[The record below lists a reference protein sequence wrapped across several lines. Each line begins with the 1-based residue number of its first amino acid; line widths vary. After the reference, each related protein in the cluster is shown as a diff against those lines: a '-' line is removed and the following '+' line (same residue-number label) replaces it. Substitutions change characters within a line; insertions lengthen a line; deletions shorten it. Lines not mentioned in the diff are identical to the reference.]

1 MKGIAEK
8 IINNEINA
16 PALFCKFEMT
26 SWGVMYYDEEN
37 PLCVGSNHAVITD
50 ENADALCAAAEIKG
64 FYLSLG
70 IRPAAEFPLCDGISE
85 VMKED
90 IKKAGF
96 CFEKQKELICMV
108 KTSPAGALAE
118 APLVISEER
127 EFDKNLCKTAVCGG
141 YENFLPAV
149 LSRLALSDFAELYV
163 ARLFGDGVSLCTVER
178 GKKLSR
184 LSNVLTGPGFRCA
197 GFGSKTV
204 AFAARK
210 YEENYANPLYLLT
223 ENPLAARLYRV
234 GGFEQIEFGKKLFRA
249 TLEEDQW
256 QRFKSKNKPKNA

>member
-118 APLVISEER
+118 APLVI
-127 EFDKNLCKTAVCGG
+127 
-141 YENFLPAV
+141 
-149 LSRLALSDFAELYV
+149 
-163 ARLFGDGVSLCTVER
+163 
-178 GKKLSR
+178 
-184 LSNVLTGPGFRCA
+184 
-197 GFGSKTV
+197 
-204 AFAARK
+204 
-210 YEENYANPLYLLT
+210 
-223 ENPLAARLYRV
+223 
-234 GGFEQIEFGKKLFRA
+234 
-249 TLEEDQW
+249 
-256 QRFKSKNKPKNA
+256 